1 MPLDR
6 LIANQAEENVFLN
19 NMYLFQCFSPI
30 MNLMKKW
37 FPALAIIVVVAVAY
51 TLYYS
56 DSSRKYVAKRDLLS
70 WDGVQPHRST
80 LVDWKEVNEM
90 RRMSKSVDWSKVGK
104 RKRPRKE
111 DMHDKW
117 IVVTSIA
124 APTSD
129 VKLLSE
135 IPGWKL
141 LVVGDK
147 KTPRSWRYGQP
158 WYTPAIFAAFLSA
171 IFSL

>member
-1 MPLDR
+1 MLNKRTVVLPL
-6 LIANQAEENVFLN
+6 
-19 NMYLFQCFSPI
+19 
-30 MNLMKKW
+30 
-37 FPALAIIVVVAVAY
+37 LAIIIFILVN
-51 TLYYS
+51 LYYHGTYS
-56 DSSRKYVAKRDLLS
+56 KYSTKTHILS
-70 WDGVQPHRST
+70 WDGVHTHKNT
-80 LVDWKEVNEM
+80 LVDWNQVNKM
-90 RRMSKSVDWSKVGK
+90 RKISESVNWSKVK
-104 RKRPRKE
+104 RKEKPRKK

-147 KTPRSWRYGQP
+147 KTPTSWRY
-158 WYTPAIFAAFLSA
+158 
-171 IFSL
+171 SLLCMCLNAPPGPKII